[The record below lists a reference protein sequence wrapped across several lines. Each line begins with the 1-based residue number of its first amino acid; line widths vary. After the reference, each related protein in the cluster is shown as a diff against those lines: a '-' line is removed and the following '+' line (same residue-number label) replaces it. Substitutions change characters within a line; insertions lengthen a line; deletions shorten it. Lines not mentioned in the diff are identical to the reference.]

1 MWGYNDVAFYLLL
14 WVIHGEG
21 AHLQA
26 IFKNTSTVCS
36 NKTYVF
42 GWRERLASTL
52 ECFNTPLVP
61 SINNFRY

>member
-1 MWGYNDVAFYLLL
+1 MWRFIFLL

-21 AHLQA
+21 AHLQG
-26 IFKNTSTVCS
+26 IVKITSTVFS

-42 GWRERLASTL
+42 GWRERLASNL
-52 ECFNTPLVP
+52 ECFNTPVP